1 MQREADPTASHSA
14 SAQLSQHPWRMD
26 SCRYCHGRLQ
36 PRRMG
41 GYPVCARSEGRRGA
55 RGETG
60 KGCCVCLCQFGDE
73 FLSFFYFFCMCAS
86 PPPASLRLH
95 SCHLWHGLFFGR
107 TSAAPVAP
115 GAALRLPICCAV
127 AVETEHAR
135 LLNYIIELEY
145 TETKQVLCVQEDWTS
160 VRRCTV

>member
-1 MQREADPTASHSA
+1 
-14 SAQLSQHPWRMD
+14 
-26 SCRYCHGRLQ
+26 
-36 PRRMG
+36 MG
-41 GYPVCARSEGRRGA
+41 GSSQEEWEDIQCVRAQKEGEGREEKREKAVVSVSVNLGMN
-55 RGETG
+55 
-60 KGCCVCLCQFGDE
+60 
-73 FLSFFYFFCMCAS
+73 FFHFFIFFCMCAS